1 MVNYMLGE
9 LIYFRK
15 LLISITTGHLTQD
28 DVITRVKNN
37 SSINIYLDDLQK
49 NDPNIKILLEK
60 IENKI
65 NDLCEHDVVV
75 DWIDDVIG
83 DDVIKIKYC
92 RICEL
97 NMYKFTHGH
106 CYSCQ

>member
-1 MVNYMLGE
+1 MIYKKMIQILR
-9 LIYFRK
+9 YFRK
-15 LLISITTGHLTQD
+15 N
-28 DVITRVKNN
+28 RK
-37 SSINIYLDDLQK
+37 
-49 NDPNIKILLEK
+49 
-60 IENKI
+60 KI
-65 NDLCEHDVVV
+65 NDLCDHNVVV

-97 NMYKFTHGH
+97 NMYKFTHDH